1 MPYSVVDL
9 FAGAGGLSLGFV
21 QTKKYEI
28 KVAFEREPHMQATY
42 HRNHPNVELQGD
54 VCGADYTDIQ
64 RRHGAIDV
72 VIGGPPCQGF
82 SNANRQKNHA
92 ISQNNMLVKQYI
104 RAIRDLQPKAFVMEN
119 VSMLRSDVHRFYMEE
134 ADLDIVEAYQIPNKN
149 TPLHLLNSEFVFD
162 GALEIVQNLEL
173 LQQRLW
179 PESHYRELNIIYKGE
194 KNAEKMK
201 KSLEK
206 HQRKLTEIAQVY
218 IKDNADNYIA
228 QKSREAFQAIMD
240 YFDGILEED
249 RIHTLIEPAIMIQ
262 RMLSKAKEIFD
273 NHIHVDFYEC
283 TEKDGL
289 LANIRSFA
297 VFDYLRSILTSGE
310 DGYAINS
317 GILCAADFGA
327 PQKRDRFVVMGIKKS
342 ISAVVFLPSRKI
354 KDGHYKTVHD
364 AIYDL
369 EGVPPVYDLAD
380 DENGI
385 PLEHKE
391 QLSSLAQ
398 QLRDSDILK
407 NHIIT
412 KTTDVAM
419 ARFKALHQGENFHSL
434 EESLKTNTYTDAKRT
449 QNTIYL
455 RLNYNEPSGT
465 VLNVRKSMWIHPT
478 LDRAISIREAARLQ
492 TFPDSFVF
500 CGSKDKQYQQVGNAV
515 PPIMAKA
522 IAKQLASTLGKKLR
536 EAEQENG

>member
-21 QTKKYEI
+21 QTGKYEI
-28 KVAFEREPHMQATY
+28 KVAFEREPYMQATY
-42 HRNHPNVELQGD
+42 HRNHPTVELQGD
-54 VCGADYTDIQ
+54 VCGADYADIQ
-64 RRHGAIDV
+64 RRYGTIDV

-104 RAIRDLQPKAFVMEN
+104 RAIRELHPKAFVMEN

-134 ADLDIVEAYQIPNKN
+134 TDLDIVEEYQIPNKN
-149 TPLHLLNSEFVFD
+149 TPLHLLSSEFVFD

-173 LQQRLW
+173 LQQKLW
-179 PESHYRELNIIYKGE
+179 PENHYRELNIIFKGE
-194 KNAEKMK
+194 KNVDKMK
-201 KSLEK
+201 KSLGK
-206 HQRKLTEIAQVY
+206 HRRKLTEIAQVY
-218 IKDNADNYIA
+218 IEDDADNYIA

-240 YFDGILEED
+240 YFDGILEAD

-273 NHIHVDFYEC
+273 NHIHVDSYEC

-297 VFDYLRSILTSGE
+297 VFDYLKSILTSGK

-317 GILCAADFGA
+317 GVLCAADFGA
-327 PQKRDRFVVMGIKKS
+327 PQKRERFVVMGIKKS
-342 ISAVVFLPSRKI
+342 ISAVVCLPSGKI

-369 EGVPPVYDLAD
+369 EDVPPVYDLAD
-380 DENGI
+380 DEEGI

-391 QLSSLAQ
+391 QLSSVVQ

-434 EESLKTNTYTDAKRT
+434 EESLKTNTYTDVKRT

-522 IAKQLASTLGKKLR
+522 IAKQLAVILG
-536 EAEQENG
+536 E

>member
-1 MPYSVVDL
+1 MLYSVVDL

-21 QTKKYEI
+21 QTGKYEI
-28 KVAFEREPHMQATY
+28 KAAFEQESYMQATY
-42 HRNHPNVELQGD
+42 HHNHPNVELQGD
-54 VCGADYTDIQ
+54 VCGADYADIQ

-104 RAIRDLQPKAFVMEN
+104 RAIRELQPKAFVMEN

-134 ADLDIVEAYQIPNKN
+134 TDLDIVEEYQIPNKN
-149 TPLHLLNSEFVFD
+149 TPLPLLSSEFGCD
-162 GALEIVQNLEL
+162 GALEIVQNVEL

-179 PESHYRELNIIYKGE
+179 PENHYRELNIIYKGE
-194 KNAEKMK
+194 KNADKMK

-206 HQRKLTEIAQVY
+206 HRRKLTEIAQAY
-218 IKDNADNYIA
+218 IEDDAANYIA

-240 YFDGILEED
+240 YFDGILEAD

-273 NHIHVDFYEC
+273 NHIHVDSYEC

-297 VFDYLRSILTSGE
+297 VFDYLKSILTSGE
-310 DGYAINS
+310 DGYALNS
-317 GILCAADFGA
+317 GVLCAADFGA
-327 PQKRDRFVVMGIKKS
+327 PQKRERFVVMGIKKS

-369 EGVPPVYDLAD
+369 EDVPPVYDLAD
-380 DENGI
+380 DEEGI

-391 QLSSLAQ
+391 QLSSVAQ

-434 EESLKTNTYTDAKRT
+434 EESLKTNTYTDVKRT

-522 IAKQLASTLGKKLR
+522 IAKQLAATLGKKLR
-536 EAEQENG
+536 EAEQEND

>member
-1 MPYSVVDL
+1 M
-9 FAGAGGLSLGFV
+9 
-21 QTKKYEI
+21 
-28 KVAFEREPHMQATY
+28 
-42 HRNHPNVELQGD
+42 
-54 VCGADYTDIQ
+54 
-64 RRHGAIDV
+64 
-72 VIGGPPCQGF
+72 
-82 SNANRQKNHA
+82 
-92 ISQNNMLVKQYI
+92 
-104 RAIRDLQPKAFVMEN
+104 
-119 VSMLRSDVHRFYMEE
+119 
-134 ADLDIVEAYQIPNKN
+134 
-149 TPLHLLNSEFVFD
+149 
-162 GALEIVQNLEL
+162 
-173 LQQRLW
+173 
-179 PESHYRELNIIYKGE
+179 
-194 KNAEKMK
+194 
-201 KSLEK
+201 
-206 HQRKLTEIAQVY
+206 
-218 IKDNADNYIA
+218 
-228 QKSREAFQAIMD
+228 
-240 YFDGILEED
+240 
-249 RIHTLIEPAIMIQ
+249 
-262 RMLSKAKEIFD
+262 
-273 NHIHVDFYEC
+273 
-283 TEKDGL
+283 
-289 LANIRSFA
+289 
-297 VFDYLRSILTSGE
+297 
-310 DGYAINS
+310 INS
-317 GILCAADFGA
+317 GVLCAADFGA
-327 PQKRDRFVVMGIKKS
+327 PQKRERFVVMGIKKS

>member
-21 QTKKYEI
+21 QTGKYDI

-54 VCGADYTDIQ
+54 VCSADYDDIQ
-64 RRHGAIDV
+64 RRYGTIDV
-72 VIGGPPCQGF
+72 IIGGPPCQGF

-104 RAIRDLQPKAFVMEN
+104 RAIRELHPKAFVMEN

-134 ADLDIVEAYQIPNKN
+134 ADLDIVDEYQIPNKN
-149 TPLHLLNSEFVFD
+149 TPLHLLDTEFVFD
-162 GALEIVQNLEL
+162 DALELVQNLDL
-173 LQQRLW
+173 IQQNLW
-179 PESHYRELNIIYKGE
+179 PENHYRELNIIYKGE
-194 KNAEKMK
+194 KNVDKMK
-201 KSLEK
+201 KSLEN
-206 HQRKLTEIAQVY
+206 HQHKLTEIAQTY
-218 IKDNADNYIA
+218 IEDDTNSHIA
-228 QKSREAFQAIMD
+228 QKSKEAFKAIMD
-240 YFDGILEED
+240 YFDGTLEAD
-249 RIHTLIEPAIMIQ
+249 KIHALIEPAIIIQ

-273 NHIHVDFYEC
+273 NHIHVDSYEC
-283 TEKDGL
+283 TEKDGI

-297 VFDYLRSILTSGE
+297 VFDYLKGILTSGE

-317 GILCAADFGA
+317 GVLCAADFGA
-327 PQKRDRFVVMGIKKS
+327 PQKRNRFVVIGIKKS
-342 ISAVVFLPSRKI
+342 ISDVVFLPPRKI

-364 AIYDL
+364 AIFDL
-369 EGVPPVYDLAD
+369 EDVTPVYNLAED
-380 DENGI
+380 KEGI
-385 PLEHKE
+385 PLEPKD
-391 QLSSLAQ
+391 QLSSVAQ
-398 QLRDSDILK
+398 QLRDSNILK

-419 ARFKALHQGENFHSL
+419 KRFKALHQGENFHSL
-434 EESLKTNTYTDAKRT
+434 NDSLKTNTYTDVKRT

-455 RLNYNEPSGT
+455 RLDYNEPSGT

-478 LDRAISIREAARLQ
+478 LDRAISVREAARLQ

-522 IAKQLASTLGKKLR
+522 IAKQLASTLGRKLR
-536 EAEQENG
+536 KAEQEND

>member
-9 FAGAGGLSLGFV
+9 FAGAGGLSLGFM
-21 QTKKYEI
+21 QTGKYEI
-28 KVAFEREPHMQATY
+28 KVAFEREPYMQATY

-54 VCGADYTDIQ
+54 VCGADYEDIQ
-64 RRHGAIDV
+64 RRYGKIDI

-82 SNANRQKNHA
+82 SNANRQKNQA

-104 RAIRDLQPKAFVMEN
+104 RAIKELQPMAFVMEN

-134 ADLDIVEAYQIPNKN
+134 ADLEIVNKYQIPNKN
-149 TPLHLLNSEFVFD
+149 TPLCLLNSEFLFD
-162 GALEIVQNLEL
+162 DALEIVQSLDL
-173 LQQRLW
+173 IQQELW
-179 PESHYRELNIIYKGE
+179 PEDHYWTLNIIYKSE
-194 KNAEKMK
+194 KNVNKLK

-206 HQRKLTEIAQVY
+206 HRRELLKIARGY
-218 IKDNADNYIA
+218 IEDDKGNYIA
-228 QKSREAFQAIMD
+228 QKSREAFRAIID
-240 YFDGILEED
+240 YFDGILEAD
-249 RIHTLIEPAIMIQ
+249 KIHNLIEPAIMIQ

-273 NHIHVDFYEC
+273 NHIHVDSYEY
-283 TEKDGL
+283 TDKYGL

-297 VFDYLRSILTSGE
+297 VFDYLKSILTSGE

-317 GILCAADFGA
+317 GVLCAADFGA
-327 PQKRDRFVVMGIKKS
+327 PQKRERFIVIGIKKS
-342 ISAVVFLPSRKI
+342 ISSVVFLPSSEI
-354 KDGHYKTVHD
+354 KDGNYKTVRD
-364 AIYDL
+364 AISDL
-369 EGVPPVYDLAD
+369 EDVPPVYDLAD
-380 DENGI
+380 DEKGI
-385 PLEHKE
+385 PLKNKK
-391 QLSSLAQ
+391 QLSSLAR

-434 EESLKTNTYTDAKRT
+434 ADSLKTNTYTDVNRT
-449 QNTIYL
+449 QKTIYL
-455 RLNYNEPSGT
+455 RLKYDEPSGT
-465 VLNVRKSMWIHPT
+465 VINVRKSMWIHPT

-522 IAKQLASTLGKKLR
+522 IANQLADTLSKNLSQAGKKD
-536 EAEQENG
+536 G

>member
-9 FAGAGGLSLGFV
+9 FAGAGGLSLGFM
-21 QTKKYEI
+21 QTGKYDI
-28 KVAFEREPHMQATY
+28 KVAFEREPYMQATY

-54 VCGADYTDIQ
+54 VCSADYDDIQ
-64 RRHGAIDV
+64 RRYGTIDV
-72 VIGGPPCQGF
+72 IIGGPPCQGF

-104 RAIRDLQPKAFVMEN
+104 RAIRELHPKAFVMEN

-134 ADLDIVEAYQIPNKN
+134 ADLDIVDEYQIPNKN
-149 TPLHLLNSEFVFD
+149 TPLHLLDTEFVFD
-162 GALEIVQNLEL
+162 DALELVQNLDL
-173 LQQRLW
+173 IQQNLW
-179 PESHYRELNIIYKGE
+179 PENHYRELNIIYKGE
-194 KNAEKMK
+194 KNVDKMK
-201 KSLEK
+201 KSLEN
-206 HQRKLTEIAQVY
+206 HQHKLTEIAQTY
-218 IKDNADNYIA
+218 IEDDTNSHIA
-228 QKSREAFQAIMD
+228 QKSKEAFKAIMD
-240 YFDGILEED
+240 YFDGTLEAD
-249 RIHTLIEPAIMIQ
+249 KIHALIEPAIIIQ

-273 NHIHVDFYEC
+273 NHIHVDSYEC
-283 TEKDGL
+283 TEKDGI

-297 VFDYLRSILTSGE
+297 VFDYLKGILTSGE

-317 GILCAADFGA
+317 GVLCAADFGA
-327 PQKRDRFVVMGIKKS
+327 PQKRNRFVVIGIKKS
-342 ISAVVFLPSRKI
+342 ISNVVFLPPRKI

-364 AIYDL
+364 AIFDL
-369 EGVPPVYDLAD
+369 EDVTPVYDLAED
-380 DENGI
+380 KEGI
-385 PLEHKE
+385 PLEPKD
-391 QLSSLAQ
+391 QLSSVAQ
-398 QLRDSDILK
+398 QLRDSNILK

-419 ARFKALHQGENFHSL
+419 KRFKALHQGENFHSL
-434 EESLKTNTYTDAKRT
+434 NDSLKTNTYTDVKRT

-455 RLNYNEPSGT
+455 RLDYNEPSGT

-478 LDRAISIREAARLQ
+478 LDRAISVREAARLQ

-522 IAKQLASTLGKKLR
+522 IAKQLASTLGRKLR
-536 EAEQENG
+536 KAEQENG

>member
-21 QTKKYEI
+21 QTGKYEI

-54 VCGADYTDIQ
+54 VCGADYADIQ
-64 RRHGAIDV
+64 RRHGAIDI

-104 RAIRDLQPKAFVMEN
+104 RAIRELQPKAFVMEN

-134 ADLDIVEAYQIPNKN
+134 TDLDIVEEYQIPNKN
-149 TPLHLLNSEFVFD
+149 TPLHLLSSEFVFD

-179 PESHYRELNIIYKGE
+179 PENHYRELNIIYKGE
-194 KNAEKMK
+194 KNTDKMK

-206 HQRKLTEIAQVY
+206 HRRKLTEIAQAY
-218 IKDNADNYIA
+218 IEDDADNYIA

-240 YFDGILEED
+240 YFDGVIEAD

-262 RMLSKAKEIFD
+262 RMLSKAREIFD
-273 NHIHVDFYEC
+273 NHIHVDSYEC

-297 VFDYLRSILTSGE
+297 VFDYLKGILTSGE

-317 GILCAADFGA
+317 GVLCAADFGA
-327 PQKRDRFVVMGIKKS
+327 PQKRERFVVMGIKKS

-369 EGVPPVYDLAD
+369 EDVPPVYDLAD
-380 DENGI
+380 DEEGI

-391 QLSSLAQ
+391 QLSSVAQ

-434 EESLKTNTYTDAKRT
+434 EESLKTNTYTDVKRT

-522 IAKQLASTLGKKLR
+522 IAKQLAATLGKKLR

>member
-21 QTKKYEI
+21 QTGKYEI
-28 KVAFEREPHMQATY
+28 KVAFEWEPHMQATY

-54 VCGADYTDIQ
+54 VCGADYADIQ

-104 RAIRDLQPKAFVMEN
+104 RAIRELQPKAFVMEN

-134 ADLDIVEAYQIPNKN
+134 TDLDIVEEYQIPNKN
-149 TPLHLLNSEFVFD
+149 TPLHLLSSEFVFD

-179 PESHYRELNIIYKGE
+179 PENHYRELNIIYKGE
-194 KNAEKMK
+194 KNADKMK

-206 HQRKLTEIAQVY
+206 HRRKLTEIAQAY
-218 IKDNADNYIA
+218 IEDDADNYIA

-240 YFDGILEED
+240 YFDGILEAD

-262 RMLSKAKEIFD
+262 RMLSKAREIFD
-273 NHIHVDFYEC
+273 NHIHVDSYEC

-297 VFDYLRSILTSGE
+297 VFDYLKGILTSGE

-317 GILCAADFGA
+317 GVLCAADFGA
-327 PQKRDRFVVMGIKKS
+327 PQKRERFVVMGIKKS

-369 EGVPPVYDLAD
+369 EDVPPVYDLAD
-380 DENGI
+380 DEEGI

-391 QLSSLAQ
+391 QLSSVAQ

-419 ARFKALHQGENFHSL
+419 ARFKALHQGENFH
-434 EESLKTNTYTDAKRT
+434 TDVKRT

-522 IAKQLASTLGKKLR
+522 IAKQLAATLGKKLR

>member
-9 FAGAGGLSLGFV
+9 FAGAGGLSLGFM
-21 QTKKYEI
+21 QTGKYDI
-28 KVAFEREPHMQATY
+28 KVAFEREPYMQETY

-54 VCGADYTDIQ
+54 VCSADYDDIQ
-64 RRHGAIDV
+64 RRYGTIDV
-72 VIGGPPCQGF
+72 IIGGPPCQGF

-104 RAIRDLQPKAFVMEN
+104 RAIRELHPKAFVMEN

-134 ADLDIVEAYQIPNKN
+134 ADLDIVDEYQIPNKN
-149 TPLHLLNSEFVFD
+149 TPLHLLDTEFVFD
-162 GALEIVQNLEL
+162 DALELVQNLDL
-173 LQQRLW
+173 IQQNLW
-179 PESHYRELNIIYKGE
+179 PENHYRELNIIYKGE
-194 KNAEKMK
+194 KNVDKMK
-201 KSLEK
+201 KSLEN
-206 HQRKLTEIAQVY
+206 HQHKLTEIAQTY
-218 IKDNADNYIA
+218 IEDDTNSHIA
-228 QKSREAFQAIMD
+228 QKSKEAFKAIMD
-240 YFDGILEED
+240 YFDGTLEAD
-249 RIHTLIEPAIMIQ
+249 KIHALIEPAIIIQ

-273 NHIHVDFYEC
+273 NHIHVDSYEC
-283 TEKDGL
+283 TEKDGI

-297 VFDYLRSILTSGE
+297 VFDYLKGILTSGE

-317 GILCAADFGA
+317 GVLCAADFGA
-327 PQKRDRFVVMGIKKS
+327 PQKRNRFVVIGIKKS
-342 ISAVVFLPSRKI
+342 ISDVVFLPPRKI

-364 AIYDL
+364 AIFDL
-369 EGVPPVYDLAD
+369 EDVTPVYNLAED
-380 DENGI
+380 KEGI
-385 PLEHKE
+385 PLEPKD
-391 QLSSLAQ
+391 QLSSVAQ
-398 QLRDSDILK
+398 QLRDSNILK

-419 ARFKALHQGENFHSL
+419 KRFKALHQGENFHSL
-434 EESLKTNTYTDAKRT
+434 NDSLKTNTYTDVKRT

-455 RLNYNEPSGT
+455 RLDYNEPSGT

-478 LDRAISIREAARLQ
+478 LDRAISVREAARLQ

-522 IAKQLASTLGKKLR
+522 IAKQLASTLGRKLR
-536 EAEQENG
+536 KAEQENG